1 MDDDFHAP
9 LFTEDETDKAV
20 VTLLGMSFNER
31 MKLVKDARIRVRGVS
46 GKVMKMSNF
55 NKLMQIVN
63 VIGNMPKVA
72 NAVDPTKFVRRI
84 FESFDEAPEDLLNME
99 MIENVNQPEGTVP
112 ETPPQGPAMPDMS
125 GGLNGQGPASP
136 QGDEAQQQ
144 LEEVL
149 RNVRRNQRQQ

>member
-1 MDDDFHAP
+1 
-9 LFTEDETDKAV
+9 
-20 VTLLGMSFNER
+20 
-31 MKLVKDARIRVRGVS
+31 
-46 GKVMKMSNF
+46 
-55 NKLMQIVN
+55 MQIVN

-112 ETPPQGPAMPDMS
+112 ETPPQGPAMPGMP

-149 RNVRRNQRQQ
+149 RNVRRNQGQQ